1 MGKSKHVGNKHLY
14 IGTSKNPK
22 RMDTIVEDLD
32 SYIWKKDN
40 KRLHEKI
47 KEARKEVKENDIK
60 LQSFSYTIYCSGKGG
75 RRNI

>member
-14 IGTSKNPK
+14 IGTSKIPK
-22 RMDTIVEDLD
+22 KIEDIPED
-32 SYIWKKDN
+32 IDKHIWKKPEKKMDN
-40 KRLHEKI
+40 NINES
-47 KEARKEVKENDIK
+47 EFK

>member
-14 IGTSKNPK
+14 IGTSKIPK
-22 RMDTIVEDLD
+22 KIEDIPED
-32 SYIWKKDN
+32 IDKHIWKKSEKKVDN
-40 KRLHEKI
+40 NIDES
-47 KEARKEVKENDIK
+47 EFK

>member
-14 IGTSKNPK
+14 IGTSKIPK
-22 RMDTIVEDLD
+22 KIEDIPED
-32 SYIWKKDN
+32 IDKHIWKKLEKKVDN
-40 KRLHEKI
+40 NIDESKF
-47 KEARKEVKENDIK
+47 K

>member
-14 IGTSKNPK
+14 IGTSKIPK
-22 RMDTIVEDLD
+22 KIEDITED
-32 SYIWKKDN
+32 IDKHIWNKPEKKVDN
-40 KRLHEKI
+40 NIDESKF
-47 KEARKEVKENDIK
+47 K

>member
-14 IGTSKNPK
+14 IGTSKIPK
-22 RMDTIVEDLD
+22 KIEDIPED
-32 SYIWKKDN
+32 IDKYIWKKPEKKVDN
-40 KRLHEKI
+40 NIDESKF
-47 KEARKEVKENDIK
+47 K

>member
-14 IGTSKNPK
+14 IGTSKIPK
-22 RMDTIVEDLD
+22 KIEDIPED
-32 SYIWKKDN
+32 IDKHIWKKLEKKVDN
-40 KRLHEKI
+40 NIDES
-47 KEARKEVKENDIK
+47 EFK

>member
-14 IGTSKNPK
+14 IGTSKIPK
-22 RMDTIVEDLD
+22 KIEDIPED
-32 SYIWKKDN
+32 IDKHIWKKSEKKIDN
-40 KRLHEKI
+40 NIDES
-47 KEARKEVKENDIK
+47 EFK

>member
-14 IGTSKNPK
+14 IGTSKIPK
-22 RMDTIVEDLD
+22 KIEDIPENID
-32 SYIWKKDN
+32 KHIWKKLEKKVDN
-40 KRLHEKI
+40 NIDES
-47 KEARKEVKENDIK
+47 EFK

>member
-14 IGTSKNPK
+14 IGTSKIPK
-22 RMDTIVEDLD
+22 KIEDIPED
-32 SYIWKKDN
+32 IDKHIWKKP
-40 KRLHEKI
+40 EK
-47 KEARKEVKENDIK
+47 KEEVDKSEFK